1 MAKRPIF
8 TPNFSDFPYVK
19 EVDIEFRWYPGFAKS
34 QLQKSIVSLHKAAE
48 DKGIAPILEISGKS
62 TSALGVSLSA
72 FNLPLKTP
80 NGQTVSVECAYQ
92 GSKVFE
98 NGGPYQDLYSVSS
111 RAAKTDERLRNSG
124 KLIAFD
130 FFGED
135 FPIDPPTAF
144 YDWLYLTALW
154 QKKPNLAKE
163 ELEPFEGFSDIVFN
177 PQRSFNCQAHAAA
190 LFVSLSKEGL
200 LDEQFLNQ
208 DCYLQ
213 HMTCDLD
220 RTLYSQNQQSE
231 MTVHQLYITWPNAKN
246 FEAS

>member
-1 MAKRPIF
+1 M
-8 TPNFSDFPYVK
+8 
-19 EVDIEFRWYPGFAKS
+19 
-34 QLQKSIVSLHKAAE
+34 
-48 DKGIAPILEISGKS
+48 
-62 TSALGVSLSA
+62 
-72 FNLPLKTP
+72 
-80 NGQTVSVECAYQ
+80 
-92 GSKVFE
+92 FE

-124 KLIAFD
+124 KLIAFN

-135 FPIDPPTAF
+135 FPIDPQTAF

-177 PQRSFNCQAHAAA
+177 PQRSLNCQARAAA

-200 LDEQFLNQ
+200 IDEQFFNK

-213 HMTCDLD
+213 YMACDLD
-220 RTLYSQNQQSE
+220 RIPYGQGQQSE
-231 MTVHQLYITWPNAKN
+231 MTVHQLYITWPDAEN